1 MPKSLHR
8 SYIPIRCIGTRS
20 KRRSPDGSFR
30 VLVDG
35 DQTFRAEVPVKDV
48 FELANQMAREKFVVG
63 ELAPDEWGEIKRVV
77 FPSQRVSMVLE
88 AD

>member
-1 MPKSLHR
+1 MATFEFLLM
-8 SYIPIRCIGTRS
+8 
-20 KRRSPDGSFR
+20 GSN
-30 VLVDG
+30 
-35 DQTFRAEVPVKDV
+35 QTFRAEVPAKDV